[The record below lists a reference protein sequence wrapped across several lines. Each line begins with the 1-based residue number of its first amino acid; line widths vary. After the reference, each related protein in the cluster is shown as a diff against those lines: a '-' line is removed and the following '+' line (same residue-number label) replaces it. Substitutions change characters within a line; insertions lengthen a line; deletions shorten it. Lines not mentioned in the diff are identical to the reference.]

1 VIVLRERQQV
11 LMLCFGKKAL
21 ERMFY
26 ALFSNINAHP
36 IRDRPT
42 PKDDERFCNG
52 LVHEFYSLKA
62 LKSLKEVNTS
72 DVEKIK
78 NVQEQNFDI
87 ETNNRKQIVMLDKEK
102 STRRIN

>member
-1 VIVLRERQQV
+1 VIILRERQQV
-11 LMLCFGKKAL
+11 LLCFGKKAL

-42 PKDDERFCNG
+42 PKDDERFRNG

-62 LKSLKEVNTS
+62 LKSSKEVNTS

-87 ETNNRKQIVMLDKEK
+87 ETNKRLKQIVMLDKEK
-102 STRRIN
+102 STGRIN